1 VPENPAA
8 LHVVGR
14 TADGKVWH
22 TIRTP
27 GGWTPFRNVL
37 ADAGKLTLEGLGEV
51 VDVAAARRVE
61 PSLNGKSEGLY
72 VLLALNDARAVLL
85 FRNADTGVWTE
96 EATAYFPHN
105 ARRVA
110 AAVSFIVS
118 EGAGPTRSELHMGV
132 VTDNGFLLTAVHE
145 HGSGSPDVPADVEWF
160 AGDRGDHR
168 SVAMR
173 GLGAIDAAST
183 SVELVSTTA
192 DGRIF
197 TTTGGPN
204 AWSAFADVTG
214 RPGDVVD
221 AAVAS
226 MGAETDYLA
235 VTGDGRVWL
244 AARNGAGIQPWQD
257 LEVVDV
263 VISGGGVEIHTT
275 QIVDVGTFQRVAG
288 ATTTEGLHILGVT
301 TNGHLLHQLRPSQGR
316 MFRDVEAVG
325 VGQDVGAFTAAA
337 CA

>member
-1 VPENPAA
+1 MPENPAA

-27 GGWTPFRNVL
+27 TGWTPFGNVL
-37 ADAGKLTLEGLGEV
+37 AAAGRLDLEGLGEV
-51 VDVAAARRVE
+51 VDVAAARRTE
-61 PSLNGKSEGLY
+61 PALNGKPEGLY

-85 FRNADTGVWTE
+85 FRNADTGAWTQ

-110 AAVSFIVS
+110 AATSFIVS
-118 EGAGPTRSELHMGV
+118 EGNGPARSELHMAV
-132 VTDNGFLLTAVHE
+132 VTDNGFLLTAIHE
-145 HGSGSPDVPADVEWF
+145 HGTASPDVPADVEWF
-160 AGDRGDHR
+160 AGDRGDYR
-168 SVAMR
+168 SVAML
-173 GLGAIDAAST
+173 GLGAIDAPNT
-183 SVELVSTTA
+183 SVELVTTTG

-204 AWSAFADVTG
+204 TWSLFTEISG

-221 AAVAS
+221 SAITS
-226 MGAETDYLA
+226 MAAETDFLA

-244 AARNGAGIQPWQD
+244 AARNGAGTQPWRD
-257 LEVVDV
+257 LEEVNV
-263 VISGGGVEIHTT
+263 VITGGGVVINTT
-275 QIVDVGTFQRVAG
+275 QIIDVGTFQRVAG
-288 ATTTEGLHILGVT
+288 ATTTQGVHILGVT